1 MARYSIDG
9 QILTDIADSLR
20 VVAGR
25 TSLVEA
31 EPVIGVSENML
42 SDNSGPYIETPH
54 EKTHWVTQVVTAP
67 GAKNIRIQFAAL
79 TGGSGYSMNLYMVPG
94 NYPDMT
100 YHTVPNDHVYASRIN
115 NWYCGWNELTEKTF
129 ENVDSVTFVYQLD
142 SGAKNGIYV
151 KVYGQYTD
159 VIKPEEMATVI
170 TDLPPAPNKEK
181 LTFSGD
187 LSYMFY
193 RGALDWVVNDYT
205 EDVRFE
211 NVTSLYYA
219 FHTSAAYPVNG
230 IHCITGVAGGKSND
244 ACSAFL
250 GYEGTQLPM
259 LYNLVPNRMDSMF
272 QGVDY
277 IREFPEGYG
286 EDWDFSY
293 IESLT
298 SSYSGQTNGMFNNC
312 GSLRTIPMHLL
323 HGNPVVNN
331 SYVTYREMCNKCY
344 VLDELVDIPNIHWNA
359 VYNSTSSSSSI
370 FRDMVK
376 QCCRLKDFT
385 FASNFEVNGLPVKW
399 ANQLL
404 DLTTIGYN
412 SSGATF
418 YITNNSQYHGCT
430 EDKFIDSDEKYA
442 LLKDDPDATAADAR
456 WSRYD
461 KASALRT
468 IASLP
473 DCSMYQ
479 TSNNQGANIIKFNG
493 TSGSLTD
500 NGSIFTL
507 TEDEIAVAAAKGW
520 TVTLV

>member
-1 MARYSIDG
+1 MSRYSING

-20 VVAGR
+20 IKAGR
-25 TSLVEA
+25 TGLVEA

-42 SDNSGPYIETPH
+42 SDSSGPYIETPH
-54 EKTHWVTQVVTAP
+54 ETTHWVTQVVTAP

-79 TGGSGYSMNLYMVPG
+79 TGGSGISMNLYMVPG

-100 YHTVPNDHVYASRIN
+100 YHTVPNDHVYAKRIS

-142 SGAKNGIYV
+142 SGARNGIYV

-187 LSYMFY
+187 LSYLLY

-211 NVTSLYYA
+211 NITNLTYA
-219 FHTSAAYPVNG
+219 FAISSAYPVNG
-230 IHCITGVAGGKSND
+230 IHCVIGVAGSKSNNVTH
-244 ACSAFL
+244 AFS
-250 GYEGTQLPM
+250 GYEGTQVPM
-259 LYNLVPNRMDSMF
+259 VYNLIPHQMDSMF
-272 QGVDY
+272 SGMNRV
-277 IREFPEGYG
+277 REFPEGYG
-286 EDWDFSY
+286 DDWDFTY
-293 IESLT
+293 IEGLT
-298 SSYSGQTNGMFNNC
+298 SSYSGATNDMFSNC
-312 GSLRTIPMHLL
+312 YSLRKIPMNIL
-323 HGNPVVNN
+323 HGNPVIN
-331 SYVTYREMCNKCY
+331 SSYHTYKGMCNGCY
-344 VLDELVDIPNIHWNA
+344 VLDELIDIPNVHWNA
-359 VYNSTSSSSSI
+359 VYNSTSASSSI
-370 FRDMVK
+370 FRDTVK
-376 QCCRLKDFT
+376 NCCRLKDFT

-399 ANQLL
+399 ANQVL
-404 DLTTIGYN
+404 DLTTVGYKTVSDN
-412 SSGATF
+412 TYFA
-418 YITNNSQYHGCT
+418 NSQYSGCSQ
-430 EDKFIDSDEKYA
+430 DKLINSNETYA